1 MRFIIAVFM
10 MINFF
15 FQRYTT
21 TLITLETSYSFS
33 GQIILTVLQDIS
45 PSNHLILNVLF
56 SRTKSQFLGEKFS
69 GFAIIAL
76 FHILQMYLFAFFL
89 DVMEVQW
96 WWATAHYLY
105 KRNDNTCGIWLI
117 FKKHHSR
124 NLVVSSHTLHWQISH
139 CLLFTSCW
147 LFPSLRFH

>member
-76 FHILQMYLFAFFL
+76 FHILQMYLFAFSLMSWKYSGNELLPITFTKEMTTP
-89 DVMEVQW
+89 VVFG
-96 WWATAHYLY
+96 LY
-105 KRNDNTCGIWLI
+105 SKSIIHGI
-117 FKKHHSR
+117 
-124 NLVVSSHTLHWQISH
+124 
-139 CLLFTSCW
+139 
-147 LFPSLRFH
+147 